1 MPKIFEWNGYKFFF
15 FSNAGVP
22 REPRHIHVRKG
33 EKTAKFWL
41 DPAVSLENSF
51 DMVSSELRELEF
63 VIEEHL
69 EMMRRKW
76 DEYFPR

>member
-1 MPKIFEWNGYKFFF
+1 M
-15 FSNAGVP
+15 P

-33 EKTAKFWL
+33 EKAAKFWL
-41 DPAVSLENSF
+41 DPGVSLENSF
-51 DMVSSELRELEF
+51 DMASSELKELKF